1 MEFQTTISPLEA
13 TWPDTGHTKII
24 TRTHTLQPRHTNTM
38 PPITTMMSPSTST
51 INPPKILE
59 LGIPICK
66 GETVSD
72 QDQVMDIIKLL
83 TLSNNSLCL
92 IITSVD
98 PLVGLRDR
106 MSPLSYLRQN

>member
-1 MEFQTTISPLEA
+1 MEFQTMTSPLEA

-38 PPITTMMSPSTST
+38 LLTITMMLPSTST
-51 INPPKILE
+51 INPPKIPE
-59 LGIPICK
+59 LDIPIYK
-66 GETVSD
+66 GEIVSD
-72 QDQVMDIIKLL
+72 QDQVMDIIKRL
-83 TLSNNSLCL
+83 TLSNNSLCR

-106 MSPLSYLRQN
+106 TSPLSPI